1 MSTND
6 DTSVSTREARS
17 TRDAGD
23 ERDLRDTLPPPVS
36 VWAPPSAASVALTE
50 RPALVFPGQG
60 SQFVGMGRDIYESSA
75 AGRAIFDQADDL
87 LRFSLSG
94 LCFDGP
100 GDELD
105 DTYNAQPAIL
115 TVSVAGLE
123 ALRERLAAMGRH
135 LEPLY
140 VAGHSLGE
148 YAALVAANVLDFPD
162 ALQVVRER
170 GRIMK
175 EASER
180 RPGGMAAIMGLDLTT
195 LERVVTKAR
204 EAGEVVLAT
213 LNAPAQMV
221 ISGEFVA
228 LQHAVELAKAEGARR
243 ASMLR
248 ISIASHSP
256 LMKGASQG
264 LSEALSHV
272 PLRDPM
278 VPIVANVGGQ
288 VLRTAEEIRHE
299 LVQNIVKPV
308 NWTRSV
314 REMIEGGGRTFVEV
328 GPGKVLSGLIR
339 RIGDDVKTVNV
350 QEFIAEHLPL
360 PGAPVQDDGEPRVG
374 AAERGRGL
382 RDGGAET
389 ADRGAA
395 GAGA

>member
-6 DTSVSTREARS
+6 ETSVGV
-17 TRDAGD
+17 RDTGD
-23 ERDLRDTLPPPVS
+23 ERERRGAPPPSMS
-36 VWAPPSAASVALTE
+36 VWAPPSTASVALDE

-60 SQFVGMGRDIYESSA
+60 SQFVGMGRDIYETSL

-87 LRFSLSG
+87 LQFSLSG

-162 ALQVVRER
+162 ALQIVRER

-228 LQHAVELAKAEGARR
+228 LQRAVELARAEGARR
-243 ASMLR
+243 SAMLR

-264 LSEALSHV
+264 LSEVLSHV

-360 PGAPVQDDGEPRVG
+360 PGASGQDNGESRASG
-374 AAERGRGL
+374 DARGSGV
-382 RDGGAET
+382 RDGGKGT
-389 ADRGAA
+389 TDRGAK
-395 GAGA
+395 GAEE